1 MATRKSKS
9 VLRNT
14 KKGLNSAI
22 SKLTGKKT
30 QEEVKD
36 PAAQGAEQIARA
48 KDMASILKCIRFD
61 TSPLPAEILEKKHSP
76 TQKKTDMEL
85 FRDAGINL

>member
-61 TSPLPAEILEKKHSP
+61 TSPLPAEIL
-76 TQKKTDMEL
+76 
-85 FRDAGINL
+85 